1 MSMADVTTRTALVL
15 HLELY
20 SRGSSSSEA
29 VWLPLSFERM
39 SLRSA
44 FLSSLTSP
52 CFLRG
57 GQPLC
62 PGVRAVGLLSVPVH
76 DRCVCEQQPRRR
88 RRCALL

>member
-1 MSMADVTTRTALVL
+1 MSIADVTTRTALVL
-15 HLELY
+15 HLDLY

-39 SLRSA
+39 SLRSV

-57 GQPLC
+57 SQPVF
-62 PGVRAVGLLSVPVH
+62 PDVRAAGLLLTPVR
-76 DRCVCEQQPRRR
+76 DDTVRGQQ
-88 RRCALL
+88 L